1 MILVWLCAAAP
12 AYGADVT
19 VEGSTVTEGDVG
31 TTTVDFTITLTSAEA
46 GDVMIGYQTLPGL
59 PADPEVD
66 FTPQSGEVTFAAGE
80 TVKTVTVPVVGD
92 TVDEPTEYILLEV
105 TGAANVSG
113 EALATILDNDATIS
127 IGDVLAYEG
136 SGSATFT
143 VTVSSTDS
151 GDIDMTFGTG
161 NGTAFAPSDYTL
173 NGGTLTFPEFGE
185 LTQTITV
192 AIANDGVSEPDETMR
207 VVLSNPVNGRIA
219 DDTGVGTIRDGNPPP
234 PPPPPPAV
242 DTDVTVDDPTDTD
255 PTVQARVLRG
265 LSLVPSKRRVSRN
278 SLVRL
283 SGILRAT
290 GGPANC
296 RSRQKIA
303 IQRRQASGGR
313 FQTFEVAV
321 TGRSGSFRSSTRPVR
336 TYVYRARVSQTARC
350 MGATSKAARVAV
362 KKRSKAG

>member
-19 VEGSTVTEGDVG
+19 VDGSSVTEGDAA

-46 GDVMIGYQTLPGL
+46 GDVTIGYQTLPGL

-80 TVKTVTVPVVGD
+80 TVKTVPVPVVGD
-92 TVDEPTEYILLEV
+92 TVDEPTEYILMEV
-105 TGAANVSG
+105 TGAANVAG

-136 SGSATFT
+136 SRSATFT

-151 GDIDMTFGTG
+151 GDVGVTYGTG
-161 NGTAFAPSDYTL
+161 NGTAFALNDYTPQ
-173 NGGTLTFPEFGE
+173 GGTLSFAEFDA
-185 LTQTITV
+185 LTQTIPVPIT
-192 AIANDGVSEPDETMR
+192 NDGVAEPDETFR
-207 VVLSNPVNGRIA
+207 VVLTDPVNGRIA
-219 DDTGVGTIRDGNPPP
+219 DDTGEGTIRDGVAPQPPP
-234 PPPPPPAV
+234 PPVTP
-242 DTDVTVDDPTDTD
+242 DTVPDDPVFDD
-255 PTVQARVLRG
+255 EPTAAARVLRG

-283 SGILRAT
+283 SGVLRAT

-350 MGATSKAARVAV
+350 MGATSKVARVAV